1 MVLKRSATRCAELG
15 ERGSGEFGP
24 VASHFSAVSY
34 RRDIWEVL
42 RIKIME
48 MSWKEGEINPSQSYT
63 GDEQEIGELS

>member
-1 MVLKRSATRCAELG
+1 
-15 ERGSGEFGP
+15 
-24 VASHFSAVSY
+24 VSY

-63 GDEQEIGELS
+63 GNEEEIGELS